1 MSAMFNSRILENA
14 PGRPVSSRTAY
25 RPGRLGLARR
35 VALAAALAATGSV
48 AWGANS
54 GASLGRPANAKEI
67 QAWNIDVR
75 PDFQGLPAGRGTVA
89 EGTKLW
95 EAKCASCHGDFA
107 DSNSV
112 FPPLVG
118 AFQAT
123 AQEMKTGVVAK
134 LANPADGFGTSLEK
148 LSSLSTLFDYIHR
161 AMPWTSPDTLS
172 WDETYSLVDYLLNL
186 ANIVP
191 ANFVLTRDNV
201 QQVQDKL
208 PNRNDMTW
216 NHGMWPGGRQILAD
230 GKVLGNGGIPDV
242 HNKECMKDCA
252 PTPVVASSIPAYA
265 MNTWGDLQEQTRA
278 WGPIRGQL
286 TLTRAEREAR
296 QKASQSAASDP
307 NANIVALL
315 KAHGCIA
322 CHSMGDTKLVGPGY
336 AEVAKKYAGQKSMV
350 AELADRIVKGGSG
363 TWGSIQMPPQSI
375 SEGDARL
382 IAGWLVD
389 GAKQ

>member
-1 MSAMFNSRILENA
+1 MFNSRILEN
-14 PGRPVSSRTAY
+14 T
-25 RPGRLGLARR
+25 LGLPKFSKAA
-35 VALAAALAATGSV
+35 VAAALAVAASA
-48 AWGANS
+48 AWGANP
-54 GASLGRPANAKEI
+54 GASLGQPATQAEI

-75 PDFQGLPAGRGTVA
+75 PDFQGLPAGQGTVA

-123 AQEMKTGVVAK
+123 KEEMKTGIVAK
-134 LANPADGFGTSLEK
+134 LGNPSEGFGTSLEK
-148 LSSLSTLFDYIHR
+148 LSTLSTLFDYIHR
-161 AMPWTSPDTLS
+161 AMPWTSPDSLT
-172 WDETYSLVDYLLNL
+172 WDQTYSLVDYLLNL

-216 NHGMWPGGRQILAD
+216 NHGMWPGGKQVLAD

-252 PTPVVASSIPAYA
+252 PKPVVSSSIPDFA
-265 MNTWGDLQEQTRA
+265 MNTWGNLQDQYRP
-278 WGPIRGQL
+278 WGPIRGQV
-286 TLTRAEREAR
+286 TLSKAELE
-296 QKASQSAASDP
+296 KAAKAKQAAASDP
-307 NANIVALL
+307 NAKVVELL

-322 CHSMGDTKLVGPGY
+322 CHSMGDNTLVGPGY
-336 AEVAKKYAGQKSMV
+336 AAVAKKYAGQQGVV
-350 AELADRIVKGGSG
+350 AELTQRIIKGGSG
-363 TWGSIQMPPQSI
+363 TWGSIPMPPQSI
-375 SEGDARL
+375 SEGDAKM
-382 IAGWLVD
+382 IATWLVD